1 MREGTYETSEQQL
14 RIKHS
19 TLSIGRTLRALTLV
33 SRLVL
38 GLMFSLA
45 GLVKL
50 GVPQAMAESIKSY
63 SMSLPPGLVTVMAS
77 VLPPLELGVGIWI
90 LLGLFTRF
98 SAGITALL
106 MAIFTVAVTQAWFR
120 GLDINCGCFG
130 GPDSNALGKSILVAL
145 GPVGTFLTNEKAGP
159 ETVARDILLLLMS
172 LHLVFVPT
180 IFSIDQ
186 WRHRRNAIENTEDIY
201 GDEAVLEEE
210 PVA

>member
-1 MREGTYETSEQQL
+1 MVGKEAVILASEQQL
-14 RIKHS
+14 GIKHS
-19 TLSIGRTLRALTLV
+19 TFNTGHTLRALTLV
-33 SRLVL
+33 SRLLV
-38 GLMFSLA
+38 GLVFSLA
-45 GLVKL
+45 GLAKL
-50 GVPQAMAESIKSY
+50 GVPQAMAENIKSY
-63 SMSLPPGLVTVMAS
+63 AMSLPPGLVTVMAS

-106 MAIFTVAVTQAWFR
+106 MVIFTVAVSQAWFR

-130 GPDSNALGKSILVAL
+130 GPDSNALGKSILTAL

-172 LHLVFVPT
+172 LHLIFVPT

-186 WRHRRNAIENTEDIY
+186 WRHRRNQVEYSDNSADTDDFDGN
-201 GDEAVLEEE
+201 
-210 PVA
+210 